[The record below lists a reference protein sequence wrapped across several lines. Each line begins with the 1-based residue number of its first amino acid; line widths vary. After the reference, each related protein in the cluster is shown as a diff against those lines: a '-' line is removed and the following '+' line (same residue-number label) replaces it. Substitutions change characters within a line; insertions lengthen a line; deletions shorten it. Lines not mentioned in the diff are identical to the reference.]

1 MSESILV
8 NTPERLDFQPAP
20 GLTRLL
26 LRNFFYGV
34 LTLGFYRFW
43 ARTNLRRYLWGAVRL
58 QGEPLDYTG
67 TGRELFLGFIIVLA
81 VFVPVSMLYGG
92 IQVALAGDGPALA
105 GLDGLYFIVLLLLV
119 AVAQFRARRYR
130 LSRSMWRGIRAGQGG
145 SSWAYL
151 GRFALWLLAAIV
163 SLGFSIPWAA
173 ADLARYRM
181 KHTYWGSFQGDFE
194 GTPNQLLLPI
204 AWMWGALVGMLGW
217 SVYEFFTLADGM
229 QRQIAVYKIMTGAA
243 LMPVLFIYFQMAWLR
258 WYIDGMRLGPLR
270 FKADFSVAA
279 LFWRL
284 ALGGLLVV
292 IAVGGLWFAFGYAV
306 FVVGVSNG
314 LTHEN
319 ILANPLVIIAMLLFF
334 PIMLLCLRLAYYYL
348 MFMPALRR
356 VVLGLSVIGLD
367 AAMLAQQAAPDQMR
381 SGEGLADSFDIPL

>member
-1 MSESILV
+1 MSESIPV

-20 GLTRLL
+20 GLARLL
-26 LRNFFYGV
+26 LRNFFYGL

-58 QGEPLDYTG
+58 QDEPLDYTG
-67 TGRELFLGFIIVLA
+67 TGRELFLGFIIVMA
-81 VFVPVSMLYGG
+81 VFVPVSLIYGG
-92 IQVALAGDGPALA
+92 IQVALAGDAPALA
-105 GLDGLYFIVLLLLV
+105 SLDGLYFIVLLLLV

-130 LSRSMWRGIRAGQGG
+130 LSRTLWRGIRAGQGG

-163 SLGFSIPWAA
+163 TLGFSIPWAA

-181 KHTYWGSFQGDFE
+181 RHTYWGSFQGDFV
-194 GTPNQLLLPI
+194 GAPNQLLLPI

-217 SVYEFFTLADGM
+217 SVYDFFTLADGM
-229 QRQIAVYKIMTGAA
+229 QRQIAVYKIMTGGA

-270 FKADFSVAA
+270 FKADFSAAA

-284 ALGGLLVV
+284 ALGGLLVL
-292 IAVGGLWFAFGYAV
+292 IAVGALWIGLGFAIGMAAVNGGLTQETAFG
-306 FVVGVSNG
+306 
-314 LTHEN
+314 
-319 ILANPLVIIAMLLFF
+319 NPLVILAIVLMLPLL
-334 PIMLLCLRLAYYYL
+334 LLCLRLAYYYL

-356 VVLGLSVIGLD
+356 VVLGVSVIGLD